1 MEELIRRTCVS
12 AGIDLGELQL
22 GGRRRTV
29 AKVRAQLARQL
40 VGEYGVTLA
49 EAARRLGVS
58 TSGIA
63 KVFERAL
70 KK

>member
-1 MEELIRRTCVS
+1 MEELIRRTCIS
-12 AGIDLGELQL
+12 GGIDIGELQF
-22 GGRRRTV
+22 GGRRRSV
-29 AKVRAQLARQL
+29 AKVRAKLARQL
-40 VGEYGVTLA
+40 VGDYGATLA